1 MADIEINK
9 SDIDEVNDVIQET
22 DEEAYSLDSEFTE
35 EKEYKTVQKYELVTI
50 LSYLIGVRNE
60 ILDYMCSDEY
70 VELLNSLRENKNA
83 RILRYLCKARTSLLR
98 NYKKTDNEIKYN
110 LGNINRMEWFDAE
123 NINKLESWEVHI
135 ILYNSSADKY
145 CVHINK
151 LINEHVDACKKLF
164 PDWVKWEYIRDLFV
178 IADYEKPKK
187 LKAEFTVYK
196 EHRKEYPYGMYIH
209 WRPDGRGNLLNSD
222 GRILKTIYRQ
232 HGDYFND
239 GSKYRDAVEDTKENI
254 YEFIRESMRVVIVVD
269 CENSDVYKL
278 YGVLKNL
285 NSEQMSKIEKSYTFM
300 MIIIHPVDGTGWKN
314 SYISLYSTRRWNV

>member
-164 PDWVKWEYIRDLFV
+164 PDWVK
-178 IADYEKPKK
+178 
-187 LKAEFTVYK
+187 
-196 EHRKEYPYGMYIH
+196 
-209 WRPDGRGNLLNSD
+209 
-222 GRILKTIYRQ
+222 
-232 HGDYFND
+232 
-239 GSKYRDAVEDTKENI
+239 
-254 YEFIRESMRVVIVVD
+254 
-269 CENSDVYKL
+269 
-278 YGVLKNL
+278 
-285 NSEQMSKIEKSYTFM
+285 
-300 MIIIHPVDGTGWKN
+300 
-314 SYISLYSTRRWNV
+314 

>member
-22 DEEAYSLDSEFTE
+22 DEEAYALDSEFTE

-60 ILDYMCSDEY
+60 ILDHMCSDEY

-83 RILRYLCKARTSLLR
+83 RILRYLCKARTGLLR

-164 PDWVKWEYIRDLFV
+164 PDWIKWEYIRDLFV
-178 IADYEKPKK
+178 IVDYEKPKK

-285 NSEQMSKIEKSYTFM
+285 NSEQMSKIEKNYT
-300 MIIIHPVDGTGWKN
+300 
-314 SYISLYSTRRWNV
+314 L

>member
-1 MADIEINK
+1 MT
-9 SDIDEVNDVIQET
+9 DIDELNNVIQET
-22 DEEAYSLDSEFTE
+22 DEEAYEETYALDFEFTE
-35 EKEYKTVQKYELVTI
+35 EKQYKTVQKYELVTI

-60 ILDYMCSDEY
+60 ILDDMCSDEY
-70 VELLNSLRENKNA
+70 VELLNSLRESTNA

-187 LKAEFTVYK
+187 L
-196 EHRKEYPYGMYIH
+196 
-209 WRPDGRGNLLNSD
+209 
-222 GRILKTIYRQ
+222 
-232 HGDYFND
+232 
-239 GSKYRDAVEDTKENI
+239 
-254 YEFIRESMRVVIVVD
+254 
-269 CENSDVYKL
+269 
-278 YGVLKNL
+278 
-285 NSEQMSKIEKSYTFM
+285 
-300 MIIIHPVDGTGWKN
+300 
-314 SYISLYSTRRWNV
+314 